1 MDSRV
6 DDYITN
12 AGEFARPI
20 LIKVR
25 KAFFKASN
33 GIEENIKWGAPCW
46 EQSGVLA
53 GVGAFKAHVRLS
65 FFKGNLMEDPERLF
79 DQSGGCA
86 LGSIQWADV
95 KEMPTQAVLVS
106 YFKQAIKINESGMKD
121 PSRKGGR
128 RDKKDLKIPSEF
140 LTAIKANEAAW
151 KTFDGFS
158 YTHQREYVE
167 WYTEAKRESTRE
179 KRLATT
185 VEWLSEGK
193 SKNWKYQ

>member
-20 LIKVR
+20 LIKAR
-25 KAFFKASN
+25 KAFLKAST
-33 GIEENIKWGAPCW
+33 GIEETIKWGTPCW
-46 EQSGVLA
+46 EQSGLLA

-65 FFKGNLMEDPERLF
+65 LFKGNLMEDPHNLF
-79 DQSGGCA
+79 DQAGGGA
-86 LGSIQWADV
+86 LGSIQWTDV
-95 KEMPTQAVLVS
+95 QSMPTQAILIS
-106 YFKQAIKINESGMKD
+106 YIKQAIKINESGMKD

-128 RDKKDLKIPSEF
+128 RDKSDLKIPAEF
-140 LTAIKANEAAW
+140 LEAVQANAAAW
-151 KTFDGFS
+151 KTFDSFS

-167 WYTEAKRESTRE
+167 WFSEAKRDSTRE
-179 KRLATT
+179 RRLATT
-185 VEWLSEGK
+185 IEWLSEGK